1 KKHEVLDIY
10 NNLFAPIVK
19 FIEEYK
25 EDLKDYPI
33 EFDASFAIRNF
44 ADRFFDFIS
53 QQASGSYYGK
63 EQGALRIKEN
73 VESVEEDKI
82 ESFVH
87 FACIVNDDLSKD
99 KRDN

>member
-1 KKHEVLDIY
+1 MLKKHEVLDIY

-44 ADRFFDFIS
+44 ADRFLI
-53 QQASGSYYGK
+53 
-63 EQGALRIKEN
+63 L
-73 VESVEEDKI
+73 
-82 ESFVH
+82 
-87 FACIVNDDLSKD
+87 
-99 KRDN
+99 

>member
-1 KKHEVLDIY
+1 MDLDQQKELRKQYVTELMLKKHEVLDIY

-44 ADRFFDFIS
+44 ADRFLI
-53 QQASGSYYGK
+53 
-63 EQGALRIKEN
+63 L
-73 VESVEEDKI
+73 
-82 ESFVH
+82 
-87 FACIVNDDLSKD
+87 
-99 KRDN
+99 